1 MNKDIS
7 VLFLKFSEEN
17 MNPLQNIMQR
27 STLRLLGGAFLIV
40 TACTIALWDY
50 TTQQIAQWQLTAQ
63 LEEDC
68 KPCEIDSSQETV
80 PETPEFI
87 DETLDVKRGDNF
99 TSVLY
104 RADISKDQT
113 VSLITALKRI
123 FSPRDLRTDH
133 KLFITYRPP
142 SEKSATKDL
151 TRLVIKLSL
160 EKDVVVEQDE
170 AGLYQAR
177 LETKELIHE
186 YRHAEGTVESSL
198 YVDAIKQGA
207 HPKIIHNMIQAFSYD
222 VDFQRSFQAG
232 DDYCLLFDYHKN
244 AESLEEEPGNLI
256 YACLT
261 LQGKKIHIYRHAPK
275 GGVAQ
280 YFNENGE
287 AVKKGL
293 LRTPVDGAR
302 ISGVFGKRRHP
313 ILGFTKMHKGVD
325 FAAPRGTP
333 VMAAGSGKIE
343 RIGRFSSYG
352 NYIRVKHNSKYST
365 AYAHLCRYAKGLKVG
380 SSVRQGQVI
389 GYVGCTGRATGNHL
403 HYELLANG
411 KQINPK
417 HIKMMPAAKLKGT
430 ELQRF
435 MANKVLVE
443 KRLKNLRD
451 PLAVVPEILAQQ
463 KASSPGSPK
472 KIA

>member
-1 MNKDIS
+1 MS
-7 VLFLKFSEEN
+7 
-17 MNPLQNIMQR
+17 PLQSIMQR
-27 STLRLLGGAFLIV
+27 STLRLLGGAFLIII
-40 TACTIALWDY
+40 ACTIALWDY
-50 TTQQIAQWQLTAQ
+50 TTQQIEQWQLTTQ
-63 LEEDC
+63 QDEDC
-68 KPCEIDSSQETV
+68 KPCEGEESQASAV
-80 PETPEFI
+80 ETPEFI

-104 RADISKDQT
+104 RAEISKDQT
-113 VSLITALKRI
+113 LSLIKALKTI

-186 YRHAEGTVESSL
+186 YRHAEGKIESSL

-232 DDYCLLFDYHKN
+232 DDYCLLFDFHKN
-244 AESLEEEPGNLI
+244 AESLEEEPGDLI

-261 LQGKKIHIYRHAPK
+261 LQGKKIHIYRHTPK
-275 GGVAQ
+275 GSVAQ
-280 YFNENGE
+280 YFNEKGE

-313 ILGFTKMHKGVD
+313 VLGFTKMHKGID

-333 VMAAGSGKIE
+333 VMAAGSGKIV
-343 RIGRFSSYG
+343 RIGRFSTYG
-352 NYIRVKHNSKYST
+352 NYIRVRHNSKYST

-417 HIKMMPAAKLKGT
+417 HIKMMPAAKLKGA

-435 MANKVLVE
+435 MANKELVE
-443 KRLKNLRD
+443 KRLQNLRD
-451 PLAVVPEILAQQ
+451 PLTEAPEILA
-463 KASSPGSPK
+463 K
-472 KIA
+472 KILRLANPLKR

>member
-1 MNKDIS
+1 MTPLES
-7 VLFLKFSEEN
+7 V
-17 MNPLQNIMQR
+17 MQR
-27 STLRLLGGAFLIV
+27 STLRLLAGALLIV
-40 TACTIALWDY
+40 SASVIALWDY
-50 TTQQIAQWQLTAQ
+50 TSQQIEQWQLTALNQ
-63 LEEDC
+63 EEC
-68 KPCEIDSSQETV
+68 QPCEGEDSQGAL
-80 PETPEFI
+80 PETPEFM

-104 RADISKDQT
+104 RAEISKDQT
-113 VSLITALKRI
+113 LSLIQALKTI
-123 FSPRDLRTDH
+123 FNPRDLRTDH

-142 SEKSATKDL
+142 SAKSAAKDL
-151 TRLVIKLSL
+151 VRLVIKLSL

-177 LETKELIHE
+177 LDKKELIHE
-186 YRHAEGTVESSL
+186 YRHAEGTIESSL

-232 DDYCLLFDYHKN
+232 DGYCLLFDFHKN
-244 AESLEEEPGNLI
+244 AESLEEEPGDLI

-261 LQGKKIHIYRHAPK
+261 LHGEKIHIYRHTTK

-280 YFNENGE
+280 YFNEKGE

-302 ISGVFGKRRHP
+302 ISSVFGRRRHP
-313 ILGFTKMHKGVD
+313 VLGFTKMHKGVD

-333 VMAAGSGKIE
+333 VMAAGAGKIV

-352 NYIRVKHNSKYST
+352 NYIRVKHNTKYST

-435 MANKVLVE
+435 MANKALSE
-443 KRLKNLRD
+443 KT
-451 PLAVVPEILAQQ
+451 A
-463 KASSPGSPK
+463 
-472 KIA
+472 

>member
-1 MNKDIS
+1 
-7 VLFLKFSEEN
+7 
-17 MNPLQNIMQR
+17 MQR

-40 TACTIALWDY
+40 TACTVALWDY
-50 TTQQIAQWQLTAQ
+50 TTQQIEQWQLTAQ
-63 LEEDC
+63 RDEEC
-68 KPCEIDSSQETV
+68 KPCEGEDVQELLT
-80 PETPEFI
+80 EAPEFI

-104 RADISKDQT
+104 RAEISKDQT
-113 VSLITALKRI
+113 LSLIKALKAI

-151 TRLVIKLSL
+151 IRLVIKLSL

-186 YRHAEGTVESSL
+186 YRHAEGKIESSL

-222 VDFQRSFQAG
+222 VDFQRSFQTG
-232 DDYCLLFDYHKN
+232 DGYCLLFDFHKN
-244 AESLEEEPGNLI
+244 AESLEEEPGDLL
-256 YACLT
+256 YASLT
-261 LQGKKIHIYRHAPK
+261 LQGKKIHIYRHTPK

-302 ISGVFGKRRHP
+302 ISSVFGKRRHP
-313 ILGFTKMHKGVD
+313 VLGFTKMHKGVD
-325 FAAPRGTP
+325 FAAPQGTP
-333 VMAAGSGKIE
+333 VMAAGSGKII

-352 NYIRVKHNSKYST
+352 NYIRIKHNSKYST

-403 HYELLANG
+403 HYELLADG
-411 KQINPK
+411 KQIDPK
-417 HIKMMPAAKLKGT
+417 HIKMMPAAKLTGT

-435 MANKVLVE
+435 TANKDLIE
-443 KRLKNLRD
+443 KRLENLRD
-451 PLAVVPEILAQQ
+451 PLAAPTEVLAQNASLAPENRK
-463 KASSPGSPK
+463 KA
-472 KIA
+472 A